1 MKKTWEDTKCRS
13 QHSAANREGPPG
25 NAATLAAGIPTH
37 PLSYPDSLRVECWL
51 RFMPDPAEQLQRLY
65 LAGFAIETFELF
77 PRAVGVV
84 REGCMAMLEATPAG
98 LRMIGAPGWRMGQH
112 MGVLVEQAGR
122 PVFQYKSEVVEATP
136 QRLQALGKF
145 REDLERVIGAAEQAV

>member
-1 MKKTWEDTKCRS
+1 
-13 QHSAANREGPPG
+13 
-25 NAATLAAGIPTH
+25 
-37 PLSYPDSLRVECWL
+37 
-51 RFMPDPAEQLQRLY
+51 MPDPAEQLQRLY
-65 LAGFAIETFELF
+65 LAGFEIETFELF
-77 PRAVGVV
+77 PRVVGVV
-84 REGCMAMLEATPAG
+84 RENCMAMLEATTEG

-122 PVFQYKSEVVEATP
+122 RVFLYKSQVVEATP